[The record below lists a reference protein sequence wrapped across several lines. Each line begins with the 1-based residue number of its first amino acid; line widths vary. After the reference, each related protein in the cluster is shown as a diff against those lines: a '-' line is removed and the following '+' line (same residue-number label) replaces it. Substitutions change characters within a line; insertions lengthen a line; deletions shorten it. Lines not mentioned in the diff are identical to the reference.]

1 MDSQSVINW
10 TVVGQLSWQCLRAP
24 TLDHCSFIT
33 GDRQALSTV
42 QYSRAG
48 QLATADTCYMYDIDY
63 LLTLNVTLIHDV
75 GGIAS
80 CPLLLM
86 QVTVGMVEE
95 GEQLAR

>member
-1 MDSQSVINW
+1 V
-10 TVVGQLSWQCLRAP
+10 
-24 TLDHCSFIT
+24 
-33 GDRQALSTV
+33 
-42 QYSRAG
+42 
-48 QLATADTCYMYDIDY
+48 YDIDY

-86 QVTVGMVEE
+86 QVTIRMVEE